1 MQTNFVNLTYRFVI
15 SFQSRNFGPIHVN
28 SRAFTVIRV
37 PKTVRP
43 ADSISLVFKQQL
55 PAITQQFF
63 QGNIF
68 MTIAVTLPTIAVA
81 PSARRT
87 SLSITL
93 PVAIPE
99 NVK

>member
-43 ADSISLVFKQQL
+43 ADNQ
-55 PAITQQFF
+55 P
-63 QGNIF
+63 F
-68 MTIAVTLPTIAVA
+68 MF
-81 PSARRT
+81 
-87 SLSITL
+87 
-93 PVAIPE
+93 
-99 NVK
+99 